1 MKTRDIA
8 LKDKNQAL
16 KDESETF
23 RTSTR
28 WKITKMLRKIRGKR

>member
-1 MKTRDIA
+1 MKTGDIA

-16 KDESETF
+16 KDENEAF

-28 WKITKMLRKIRGKR
+28 DGK